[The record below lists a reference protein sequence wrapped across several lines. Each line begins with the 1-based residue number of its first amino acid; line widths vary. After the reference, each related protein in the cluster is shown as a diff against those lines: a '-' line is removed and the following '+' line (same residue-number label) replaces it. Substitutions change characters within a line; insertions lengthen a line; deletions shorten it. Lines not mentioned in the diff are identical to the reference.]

1 MASGTKKRFSGVR
14 RDQRVR
20 IDARRDDTRT
30 FRRRLGDTTSKTSGT
45 VAIFGGFAT
54 LSLLLSWAPFVPEL
68 LFILAL
74 GVFATNYRFARKR
87 WSIPFRVPHYL
98 SGLMRTPV
106 LDATTGKPA
115 AGNIFLGRCEETGEE
130 VWANTSDLNKHSLLI
145 GTTGSG
151 KTEAIMG
158 QLFGFVAL
166 NSGGLVVDGKASV
179 TTFGSAYKIARL
191 FGRDADLLTM
201 DYLTGG
207 IDVAG
212 LQKERRSH
220 TYNPLA
226 FGGPAQKSETMVSLL
241 DAGDPMWSGRAMT
254 FVENV
259 IPPLSYLSDRGYIV
273 LNPKRLGVFSVLE
286 VIENLILFGVFRD
299 MHGKLIFL
307 TRETSLVGDWAE
319 LQTRS
324 GGIHTYLEGLP
335 GYGGG
340 RPPKPHRLPDMTDEE
355 WRDIDAAFAPQGPPI
370 DPAARVEVSK
380 QHGFI
385 QMQLT
390 RSITNLAENYGFIY
404 GAERGEIDFRD
415 MVLNRR
421 LMVVLLPAL
430 ERSPENLKQLG
441 KMTTLSLKA
450 VLGSMLNTAAEGAR
464 REIIDGNPAAANTPF
479 LVVLD
484 EVGGYKSPG
493 LAIIPA
499 QARSLGVS
507 VCFGTQSI
515 ADLMKGDEKERTVQE
530 AEGKAILDNTAV
542 KFFGRLTS
550 DEKSD
555 TARTAISMG
564 GDVHVQVADQA
575 SFHRSATGLP
585 GGLQL
590 ASSSG
595 LQTHAQIAYDDLA
608 RQQDGEFHVIVGSHD
623 TDERGYASG
632 GARVIRTLAFFTG
645 GLPDVEDWRRN
656 PFCAV
661 KPPSKA
667 DLKRLREA
675 EIAARQ
681 MRDGM
686 RAVLDRPSARLLAMV
701 RRSEADTYLGAFLAH
716 RRVAMGRGE
725 WPLGRED
732 RARAVRD
739 WVAARAAD
747 DRTRRALAAL
757 HDAHASWIDELSQDV
772 RTLDLDPLVAE
783 ATARMAA
790 PWHAL
795 ALAAVTGERP
805 PERPQA
811 GPAADGNTAAA
822 MEGAIEAV
830 VARAAG
836 ETRETGAAEGG
847 GGDAPAPATEAHA
860 SKTPGVSTVPREPE
874 DLIAVV
880 PFGTHAFADANHV
893 RNFLRYL
900 FSLTRN
906 HPTRAET
913 ALNLVTEW
921 QEVDGRSV
929 CTAAYRNTDSKGLH
943 ESYRRRLAEILD
955 PDLFLD
961 DGAYLAFVV
970 GVEGQAFSNLV
981 TAHRRA
987 DGALE
992 MAVQEGS
999 LYGAA
1004 LAGLGGWGAFEP
1016 AVARAARGA
1025 ETIERFENA
1034 SPAQREVIDRRLHEA
1049 AQTVMGGR
1057 VVLAVTH
1064 TDQPTHNP
1072 HHHIHRIRRRE
1083 PGEQPTVTQDEIEA
1097 RNRTTTPYDGDRL
1110 PVQAAE

>member
-1 MASGTKKRFSGVR
+1 MASGTRKRFSGVR

-68 LFILAL
+68 LFALAL
-74 GVFATNYRFARKR
+74 GVFATNYRFAHKR
-87 WSIPFRVPHYL
+87 WSIPFRVPRYL
-98 SGLMRTPV
+98 GSLIRTPV

-166 NSGGLVVDGKASV
+166 NSGGMVVDGKASV

-241 DAGDPMWSGRAMT
+241 DGGDPMWSGRAMT

-286 VIENLILFGVFRD
+286 VIENLILFGLFRD

-335 GYGGG
+335 GYGAG

-355 WRDIDAAFAPQGPPI
+355 WRDIDAAFSPQGPPI

-390 RSITNLAENYGFIY
+390 RSITNLSENYGFIY

-464 REIIDGNPAAANTPF
+464 REIIDGNPAAARTPF

-484 EVGGYKSPG
+484 EVGSYKSPG
-493 LAIIPA
+493 LAVIPA
-499 QARSLGVS
+499 QARSLGIS

-515 ADLMKGDEKERTVQE
+515 ADLMKGDEKDRTVQE

-632 GARVIRTLAFFTG
+632 GARVIRALAFYTG
-645 GLPDVEDWRRN
+645 GLRDVEDWRRN
-656 PFCAV
+656 PFASV

-686 RAVLDRPSARLLAMV
+686 RAVLDRPSARLLGLV
-701 RRSEADTYLGAFLAH
+701 RRSETDTYIGAFLAH
-716 RRVAMGRGE
+716 RRMAQGRGE
-725 WPLGRED
+725 WPRGRED

-739 WVAARAAD
+739 WVAARAEE
-747 DRTRRALAAL
+747 DRLRRALAETR
-757 HDAHASWIDELSQDV
+757 DAHASWLDELSRDV
-772 RTLDLDPLVAE
+772 RTLDLDPLVTQ

-795 ALAAVTGERP
+795 ALAALTGGRSP
-805 PERPQA
+805 VAR
-811 GPAADGNTAAA
+811 PAAGLAMDGTSATAI
-822 MEGAIEAV
+822 EGAIEVV

-836 ETRETGAAEGG
+836 GAGAAEGG
-847 GGDAPAPATEAHA
+847 REEAPAPAPPAMEAHA
-860 SKTPGVSTVPREPE
+860 PTAPGASK
-874 DLIAVV
+874 DLIVV
-880 PFGTHAFADANHV
+880 APFGTHAFADANHV

-900 FSLTRN
+900 FSLTRD
-906 HPTRAET
+906 HPTRTET

-921 QEVDGRSV
+921 EEVEGRSV
-929 CTAAYRNTDSKGLH
+929 CIAAYRNTDPKALH
-943 ESYRRRLAEILD
+943 ESYRHRRLAEIAN
-955 PDLFLD
+955 PDLFMD
-961 DGAYLAFVV
+961 DGAYLSFVV
-970 GVEGQAFSNLV
+970 SIEGEAFSNLV
-981 TAHRRA
+981 TARRRA
-987 DGALE
+987 GGALE
-992 MAVQEGS
+992 MTVQEGS
-999 LYGAA
+999 RYGAV
-1004 LAGLGGWGAFEP
+1004 LQTLGGWGAFEP

-1025 ETIERFENA
+1025 ETIRTLKDAN
-1034 SPAQREVIDRRLHEA
+1034 PAQREAIERRLHEA
-1049 AQTVMGGR
+1049 ANEAMGGR
-1057 VVLAVTH
+1057 AALVVTH
-1064 TDQPTHNP
+1064 ADQLTHNP
-1072 HHHIHRIRRRE
+1072 HHHIHRIRRWE
-1083 PGEQPTVTQDEIEA
+1083 PGERPTITHEEIGE